1 MGIFRIN
8 QSFIVSK
15 QASTPK
21 RNLFGRNPCLLLA
34 GTEPAMIR
42 VCDKH
47 ASRADP
53 FVGYIIYHL
62 VHLDILT
69 SLR

>member
-1 MGIFRIN
+1 MHP
-8 QSFIVSK
+8 QVEPS
-15 QASTPK
+15 
-21 RNLFGRNPCLLLA
+21 GRTLSLLLA
-34 GTEPAMIR
+34 GKEQAMIR
-42 VCDKH
+42 VCDEH